1 MKILINLIILSIYYS
16 NINKSYN
23 LEINNSGINNSE
35 QQLKINHAIEMHNIS
50 LKEIRGK
57 EKLSKYISKY
67 KEVLEFF
74 DIKSVL

>member
-23 LEINNSGINNSE
+23 LEINNSEINNSE
-35 QQLKINHAIEMHNIS
+35 QQLKINHAIEMHNTC
-50 LKEIRGK
+50 LEEIREK

>member
-1 MKILINLIILSIYYS
+1 
-16 NINKSYN
+16 
-23 LEINNSGINNSE
+23 
-35 QQLKINHAIEMHNIS
+35 MHNTS